1 MPFNRTIT
9 QVK

>member
-1 MPFNRTIT
+1 MPFNRTIA